1 MANPMDPRYRP
12 QIVGQGM
19 RVTEAQMRGEYPAL
33 NMSRGYVFASTSVA
47 ASATS
52 AQTYNFPIA
61 GRIHYIGASCVTGG
75 TAGIGNLDAF
85 LLQLQRQSGD
95 FINTS
100 PAPGTTL
107 FGLTDAKWW
116 LPTPLLVFA
125 SEAINI
131 NITNNN
137 ASSAITLYLNFQMSE
152 MRN

>member
-1 MANPMDPRYRP
+1 MPDYRMRP
-12 QIVGQGM
+12 PVLTQGRTVTQAQHGGHYPGLRQS
-19 RVTEAQMRGEYPAL
+19 RVY
-33 NMSRGYVFASTSVA
+33 SFVSTSVS

-61 GRIHYIGASCVTGG
+61 GTVWMISAGLFTGG

-100 PAPGTTL
+100 PSIGTAL
-107 FGLTDAKWW
+107 FGLTDAKW
-116 LPTPLLVFA
+116 PLGEPMQVF
-125 SEAINI
+125 SGEAINI

-137 ASSAITLYLNFQMSE
+137 ASSAITLYLNFHMNEQ
-152 MRN
+152 RGVG